1 MDHPFRSA
9 AVGGFN
15 KQDVLT
21 FLEEQSRQFSQA
33 QQRFQEQLDGAN
45 QQIETLRRREE
56 ELSGRLEEA
65 QRELETARQGRESQ
79 TAQAEKAGAELSA
92 SRAREEQTAKELE
105 RARRE
110 RDRVQAELDQILPD
124 AQAYAQIKERTAGV
138 ELDAHRRAQAI
149 QEKAERDAQRVRR
162 QLEQWLRRMEAEYD
176 RAGRPEP
183 DYPAGGRSG
192 GHSGGH
198 LQGLRRDRRP
208 QAGGPHAHP
217 GGGIRADAPPRGERT
232 GAPDSWNDRLSG
244 LFFFR

>member
-21 FLEEQSRQFSQA
+21 FLEEQSRQFGQA

-56 ELSGRLEEA
+56 ELSCQLEEA

-79 TAQAEKAGAELSA
+79 AAQAEKADAELSA
-92 SRAREEQTAKELE
+92 SQAREEQTAKELE

-138 ELDAHRRAQAI
+138 ELYAHRRALAI

-176 RAGRPEP
+176 RM
-183 DYPAGGRSG
+183 
-192 GHSGGH
+192 
-198 LQGLRRDRRP
+198 
-208 QAGGPHAHP
+208 
-217 GGGIRADAPPRGERT
+217 RGEVEVTVSHAASELDRVRAGLNRIT
-232 GAPDSWNDRLSG
+232 QLVDDQEGILEGISKAYGETAGPKLEAPMPIPEEE
-244 LFFFR
+244 

>member
-56 ELSGRLEEA
+56 ELSCQLEEA

-79 TAQAEKAGAELSA
+79 AAQAEKADAELSA
-92 SRAREEQTAKELE
+92 SQAREEQTAKELE

-176 RAGRPEP
+176 RM
-183 DYPAGGRSG
+183 
-192 GHSGGH
+192 
-198 LQGLRRDRRP
+198 
-208 QAGGPHAHP
+208 
-217 GGGIRADAPPRGERT
+217 RGEVAVSHAASELDRVRAGLNRIT
-232 GAPDSWNDRLSG
+232 QLVDDQEGILEGISKAYGETAGPKLEAPMPIPEEE
-244 LFFFR
+244 